1 MEKYYINYY
10 RKINPNLLNETNG
23 GIGGYTAINKSD
35 NEKSIIGRKIS
46 NAIKGR
52 KKPKGFAEH
61 LSAIRKGKN
70 NPMTQRLEIK
80 IGAYKENNL
89 IKSFEYGFE
98 INEFI
103 GSKSAYSNVHKVL
116 TGKLIYINLM
126 DIIGNILNSLRYSQ
140 VCDESRNVYARFYL

>member
-1 MEKYYINYY
+1 M
-10 RKINPNLLNETNG
+10 
-23 GIGGYTAINKSD
+23 A
-35 NEKSIIGRKIS
+35 
-46 NAIKGR
+46 
-52 KKPKGFAEH
+52 
-61 LSAIRKGKN
+61 
-70 NPMTQRLEIK
+70 QRLEIK

>member
-1 MEKYYINYY
+1 MDVKFPTLL
-10 RKINPNLLNETNG
+10 KDVKNL
-23 GIGGYTAINKSD
+23 
-35 NEKSIIGRKIS
+35 
-46 NAIKGR
+46 
-52 KKPKGFAEH
+52 KGFAEH

-70 NPMTQRLEIK
+70 NPMAQRLEIK

-116 TGKLIYINLM
+116 TGKLIYKPYGYNRKYI
-126 DIIGNILNSLRYSQ
+126 
-140 VCDESRNVYARFYL
+140 E